1 MFRLEIVVNGS
12 RRLLVPRPA
21 IGARL
26 AIGAMGAALLLAGCT
41 GEDVEKSLGVART
54 TPDEFTV
61 TTRAPLAMPPD
72 ESLPPPSPGA
82 PRPQEQSARQQA
94 LEAIAPDVAL
104 RGANGSTS
112 VGQQALLANAAATAA
127 QPARGE
133 IHGGVGV
140 TGELAFWRGRSP
152 NLLVDA
158 DAENKRLRDAAANG
172 QAPTT
177 GSTKAVAS
185 N

>member
-1 MFRLEIVVNGS
+1 MFRLEIVVTGS
-12 RRLLVPRPA
+12 RRLLA
-21 IGARL
+21 TSL
-26 AIGAMGAALLLAGCT
+26 GAALLLAGCT
-41 GEDVEKSLGVART
+41 GADVEKSLGVART

-82 PRPQEQSARQQA
+82 ARPQEQSARQQA
-94 LEAIAPDVAL
+94 LETIAPDVAL

-112 VGQQALLANAAATAA
+112 AGQQALLATAGAAAA
-127 QPARGE
+127 QPTRAGE

-158 DAENKRLRDAAANG
+158 DAENRRLRDAAANG
-172 QAPTT
+172 QAPTA

>member
-1 MFRLEIVVNGS
+1 MTGL
-12 RRLLVPRPA
+12 RRLLVPA
-21 IGARL
+21 TL
-26 AIGAMGAALLLAGCT
+26 AAALLLSGCS
-41 GEDVEKSLGVART
+41 GNDVEKSLGVART

-94 LEAIAPDVAL
+94 LETIAPDVAL
-104 RGANGSTS
+104 RGAEGRTS
-112 VGQQALLANAAATAA
+112 AGQQALLANVGAAAA
-127 QPARGE
+127 QPARDE
-133 IHGGVGV
+133 IHGGGGVVGH
-140 TGELAFWRGRSP
+140 LAFWKHGSP
-152 NLLVDA
+152 SLLVDA

-172 QAPTT
+172 QAPTA